1 MQNNDT
7 PKIWNEDNIKYD
19 PETGEILEDFD
30 NQPMDIVPVEEIP
43 LPSINEQKEIV
54 ANSDVSE
61 EGKHLLG
68 SLVEMNNIAN
78 TLSMLRN
85 SETIEQRKTVITAMC
100 EAFIN
105 ERMRNNI
112 VAEDLK
118 RKLLER
124 LLVNVDNLDL
134 QTTAQIYNDLHDTSS
149 VDSQQ
154 AMTNLN
160 GGNPMVPGAGGTTV
174 NLNLATGEGANMN
187 VNTLNAQPQQIQ
199 QLKEVAALNTSIRAW
214 QNIPGKKQ
222 PIQAQIVD
230 DSKK

>member
-1 MQNNDT
+1 MQQQSDM
-7 PKIWNEDNIKYD
+7 PRIWTDNEVKYD
-19 PETGEILEDFD
+19 PETGEILEDA
-30 NQPMDIVPVEEIP
+30 PATDIVPVEDVP
-43 LPSINEQKEIV
+43 LPTIQEQKDIIN
-54 ANSDVSE
+54 NSTVSE
-61 EGKHLLG
+61 EGKSLLG

-78 TLSMLRN
+78 TLVALRN
-85 SETIEQRKTVITAMC
+85 NETVEQRKTVVTAMC

-124 LLVNVDNLDL
+124 LLINVDNLDL
-134 QTTAQIYNDLHDTSS
+134 ATTAQIYNDLHDTSS

-160 GGNPMVPGAGGTTV
+160 GGAATMPGQGGTTF
-174 NLNLATGEGANMN
+174 NLNLATGENSTVTA
-187 VNTLNAQPQQIQ
+187 NTLNAQPQQVQ

-222 PIQAQIVD
+222 PLQAQIID
-230 DSKK
+230 NSEK

>member
-1 MQNNDT
+1 MQNVDT
-7 PKIWNEDNIKYD
+7 PKIWNEDDIKYD
-19 PETGEILEDFD
+19 PETGEILEDYD
-30 NQPMDIVPVEEIP
+30 APTDIVPVEEVAV
-43 LPSINEQKEIV
+43 PSIAEQKEIV
-54 ANSDVSE
+54 NNSDVSE
-61 EGKHLLG
+61 EGKSLLG
-68 SLVEMNNIAN
+68 SLIEMNNIAN
-78 TLSMLRN
+78 TLTLLRN
-85 SETIEQRKTVITAMC
+85 NETIEQRKTVVTAMC

-160 GGNPMVPGAGGTTV
+160 GGNPTMPGQGGTTF
-174 NLNLATGEGANMN
+174 NLNLATGENSMVTA
-187 VNTLNAQPQQIQ
+187 NTLNAQPQQVQ
-199 QLKEVAALNTSIRAW
+199 QLKEVAALNSSIRAW
-214 QNIPGKKQ
+214 QNIPGKK
-222 PIQAQIVD
+222 PIQQAQIVD
-230 DSKK
+230 NTQK

>member
-1 MQNNDT
+1 MIQNNDI
-7 PKIWNEDNIKYD
+7 PKIWTEEEEIKYD
-19 PETGEILEDFD
+19 PETGEILES
-30 NQPMDIVPVEEIP
+30 PTTTDIVPVEEVQ
-43 LPSINEQKEIV
+43 LPTIEEQKNIV
-54 ANSDVSE
+54 QESSVSD
-61 EGKHLLG
+61 EGKKLLG
-68 SLVEMNNIAN
+68 SLIEMNNIAN
-78 TLSMLRN
+78 TLTMLRN
-85 SETIEQRKTVITAMC
+85 SETIEQRKTVVTAMC

-124 LLVNVDNLDL
+124 LLDNIENLDL
-134 QTTAQIYNDLHDTSS
+134 ATTAQIYNDLHDTSS

-160 GGNPMVPGAGGTTV
+160 GGNPTMPGQGGTTF
-174 NLNLATGEGANMN
+174 NLNLATGENSM
-187 VNTLNAQPQQIQ
+187 VTTNTLNAQPQQVQ

-222 PIQAQIVD
+222 PAQAQIVD
-230 DSKK
+230 NTQK